1 VNKPKPD
8 IEETFRQLFDG
19 HEIPVSDADW
29 AAIQR
34 RVQKPARRG
43 LFWLLPGI
51 AVLFLSFGTWIW
63 WKNSDARSKQTL
75 AHTHST
81 SAQET
86 LSTLR
91 RTEKA
96 PIAALEKPQQP
107 AELNKDADPEKR
119 NRRRKPYRPAGQ
131 SESATETES
140 HEYSR
145 SGSGGNS
152 DLLRPVT
159 DESSESPSE
168 FLALPVRSIQSIHT
182 SLAVPASEK
191 LNWQGKKPVGDLL
204 KRITKPY
211 LAIGSISGFHQSAL
225 QSAPVGND
233 WQGKSIA
240 ATNSSPGFFGGIQA
254 LYAVPVGKFHLQ
266 SGIQAGMD
274 LTPRR
279 TTWNYTT
286 RIVTDSFPYR
296 NVPGDTLFWVPVRY
310 RDTQMQVQT
319 EMRMRSIAI
328 PLQWTRT
335 ISLNRKSGIVLQGG
349 VRLERWSL
357 VSGTTV
363 NPQNDRTWSQQQFNG
378 GVHGL
383 TAPLAKTAISRWQG
397 SGSIGVGAYRKL
409 NKHWVLQGLWSSG
422 TQLGRIK
429 PAQNQVGMRQNFG
442 YLHMQMLFT
451 W

>member
-1 VNKPKPD
+1 MNKPKPD
-8 IEETFRQLFDG
+8 IEETFRQLFNN
-19 HEIPVSDADW
+19 HELRVSDADW
-29 AAIQR
+29 AAISG
-34 RVQKPARRG
+34 RVQRKRRG
-43 LFWLLPGI
+43 AWLWFIP
-51 AVLFLSFGTWIW
+51 AVLLLCFGTWQW
-63 WKNSDARSKQTL
+63 WNGADLRVKESL
-75 AHTHST
+75 AKTSVTTHST
-81 SAQET
+81 ESWRNLNAGANSQPKLT
-86 LSTLR
+86 
-91 RTEKA
+91 
-96 PIAALEKPQQP
+96 KPL
-107 AELNKDADPEKR
+107 AGEAGMEE
-119 NRRRKPYRPAGQ
+119 NRREKLPRTTGQ
-131 SESATETES
+131 SGSATETVS

-145 SGSGGNS
+145 SGSGTEGSNS
-152 DLLRPVT
+152 QPVT
-159 DESSESPSE
+159 NESSEPEWEFLSLPARRIQISPSV
-168 FLALPVRSIQSIHT
+168 FKPDLAKTLSWRSDKPIRDLYSRLQKPYVSFGTVTGFNQSRLQT
-182 SLAVPASEK
+182 APAGN
-191 LNWQGKKPVGDLL
+191 NWQGK
-204 KRITKPY
+204 
-211 LAIGSISGFHQSAL
+211 AL
-225 QSAPVGND
+225 TERS
-233 WQGKSIA
+233 
-240 ATNSSPGFFGGIQA
+240 SSPGFFGGVQA
-254 LYAVPVGKFHLQ
+254 LYAIPLGKFHLQ

-279 TTWNYTT
+279 TNWNYTT
-286 RIVTDSFPYR
+286 RIVSDSFPYR

-310 RDTQMQVQT
+310 SDTQMQVQT

-335 ISLNRKSGIVLQGG
+335 IALNPKSGIVLQGG

-378 GVHGL
+378 GIYGL

-409 NKHWVLQGLWSSG
+409 NNHWTLQGLWNSG